1 MQYVFG
7 EAFVCEDSE
16 TAKKLAFDPRV
27 NMLCVTLEGDVYSPH
42 GTLSGGS
49 GSTSGLEILKKVK
62 DLNKLEEELRYAEHK
77 LLENSRELQIMRERL
92 N

>member
-27 NMLCVTLEGDVYSPH
+27 NMLCVTIEGDVYSP
-42 GTLSGGS
+42 
-49 GSTSGLEILKKVK
+49 
-62 DLNKLEEELRYAEHK
+62 
-77 LLENSRELQIMRERL
+77 
-92 N
+92 